1 MCSKTQWAV
10 FGERTAWRTSRP
22 RSLSETISPGWTSRI
37 SLAPM
42 MSNAQLSE
50 ATTMA
55 AVLESRR
62 GTAAGRP
69 CGSRKATT
77 ASVVITTV
85 E

>member
-10 FGERTAWRTSRP
+10 FRERTAWRTSSP
-22 RSLSETISPGWTSRI
+22 RSLSETSSPGWTSRI
-37 SLAPM
+37 SFAPT

-50 ATTMA
+50 ATRWRPSSSTPRA
-55 AVLESRR
+55 S
-62 GTAAGRP
+62 GRTP
-69 CGSRKATT
+69 AGSRNATT